1 MLFII
6 MNRLSLFL
14 PFLLLAACDEPT
26 PTTPA
31 EVTAQIRAFAA
42 EQCGEGEDGMGFEP
56 GYLEVIDLSKD
67 KQPDYL
73 VNYAAI
79 RCGGEVSKLCSERGC
94 RREVW
99 VSDGRGDYKLAF
111 DRTARGFALELDD
124 TPPTVAATLSG
135 DICRRSAGVKPQ
147 DANPVCQKL
156 FVFDPIQLHF
166 VEAEAARQP
175 KGAASS
181 PTPHSPVNGAPD
193 ET

>member
-14 PFLLLAACDEPT
+14 PLLLLSACEEPT

-79 RCGGEVSKLCSERGC
+79 RCGGEVSKLCSAQGC

-111 DRTARGFALELDD
+111 DRTARGFALELEDS
-124 TPPTVAATLSG
+124 PPTVAATLSG
-135 DICRRSAGVKPQ
+135 DICRKTLSVKPQ

-166 VEAEAARQP
+166 VEAEASRQP
-175 KGAASS
+175 KGEAQG
-181 PTPHSPVNGAPD
+181 TPHSPVNGVPD